1 MASVGRRPIGIR
13 SWMAMVVAVTLLA
26 ACGSDPDEGADTSF
40 ADDISAGIA
49 AVEAELGVGQE
60 FFEVTAGPK
69 LTNIFVAVDGATTA
83 IPYVYADGAL
93 LPPAPALTGASGFTF
108 TADAIDFDEEAI
120 LAKVAEELP
129 GITILTLSVEGGE
142 GGSVRYVVAAQ
153 SAEGGVL
160 DITVG
165 PDGTVLAVDPV

>member
-1 MASVGRRPIGIR
+1 MVGLAVAIAAAWRRAVGDSDESV
-13 SWMAMVVAVTLLA
+13 
-26 ACGSDPDEGADTSF
+26 DTSF
-40 ADDISAGIA
+40 VGDIRAGVE
-49 AVEAELGVGQE
+49 AVEAELGAGQE
-60 FFEVTAGPK
+60 YFEVTAGPK
-69 LTNIFVAVDGATTA
+69 LTNIFVAVDDATAA
-83 IPYVYADGAL
+83 IPYVYPDGEL

-129 GITILTLSVEGGE
+129 GRHDPDAQRRRRRRRQPCATWCP
-142 GGSVRYVVAAQ
+142 RQ

-165 PDGTVLAVDPV
+165 PDGSVLAVDPV